1 MGKKG
6 NYTEMYKTTSGKLDN
21 QTKAAVLEYLTESDE
36 FHKLVCEITGI
47 ERKQFKPDKSYEQLK
62 EEYSSLRDRY
72 KSERGKS
79 SYHLHRWKFEE
90 EKRGKAEAELDE
102 SRSHHNDVMGRIKKL
117 LEDIDMPS
125 VESAFEMLKAERAN
139 GNLLAE
145 RCQLLKMENEK
156 CKRILVILKVS
167 LTDYKRAMMMYA
179 RKRKRSKRIGIT
191 YQIIMI
197 DSQKITNT

>member
-102 SRSHHNDVMGRIKKL
+102 SRSHHNDVMGRIKNYWK
-117 LEDIDMPS
+117 
-125 VESAFEMLKAERAN
+125 
-139 GNLLAE
+139 
-145 RCQLLKMENEK
+145 
-156 CKRILVILKVS
+156 ILICHP
-167 LTDYKRAMMMYA
+167 
-179 RKRKRSKRIGIT
+179 
-191 YQIIMI
+191 
-197 DSQKITNT
+197 